1 MLPAEPLVSQVP
13 YGSQPKVFAGHT
25 DNECVGVTEGP
36 NNGPERAGGSP
47 ESESGY
53 SLVEVLAAI
62 MILSLAILP
71 MVGMF
76 DAGLRAAVLGSNY
89 DKARALANEKLEEVR
104 ALPYEWPGGAA
115 DSVVELYPPATP
127 VTGTEGM
134 FTYTVLTK
142 FVDANFSSP
151 HDSPPTPQM
160 RVEVEVEWQGES
172 CTTTGFVAG
181 A

>member
-1 MLPAEPLVSQVP
+1 VGDDPKCAE
-13 YGSQPKVFAGHT
+13 GA
-25 DNECVGVTEGP
+25 
-36 NNGPERAGGSP
+36 P

-53 SLVEVLAAI
+53 SLVEVLVAI

-76 DAGLRAAVLGSNY
+76 DAGLRTAMLGSNH
-89 DKARALANEKLEEVR
+89 DEARALANEKLEEVR
-104 ALPYEWPGGAA
+104 ALPYERPGGAA
-115 DSVVELYPPATP
+115 DSVVELYPPPATP

-160 RVEVEVEWQGES
+160 RVEVEVEWQGKS
-172 CTTTGFVAG
+172 YTTTGFVAG